1 MDSRVMKGYYYL
13 DTSAQVKY
21 YVSEPG
27 TAWIRQ
33 LVNTVDPDTGQRAN
47 QLFTVAIT
55 VAEATAAFAVI
66 ARMGRISKRIRDRTF
81 DRYMKTISV
90 YFQLVPVTADLI
102 TLAVHLTQSH
112 PLKGYDA
119 VQVAAAL
126 RLQRTLGPD
135 RALVFVA
142 GDETVITAAQSEG
155 LTVDNPFW
163 HVGESETDRPLH
175 NR

>member
-1 MDSRVMKGYYYL
+1 
-13 DTSAQVKY
+13 
-21 YVSEPG
+21 
-27 TAWIRQ
+27 
-33 LVNTVDPDTGQRAN
+33 
-47 QLFTVAIT
+47 
-55 VAEATAAFAVI
+55 
-66 ARMGRISKRIRDRTF
+66 MGRISKRIRDRTF

-102 TLAVHLTQSH
+102 TLAAHLTQSY

-126 RLQRTLGPD
+126 RLQRTLGQD

-163 HVGESETDRPLH
+163 HVEENETDRSLH
-175 NR
+175 DR

>member
-1 MDSRVMKGYYYL
+1 MTGYYYL

-33 LVNTVDPDTGQRAN
+33 LIDAIDPNTGQRVN
-47 QLFTVAIT
+47 QLFAATIT
-55 VAEATAAFAVI
+55 MAEASAAFAII
-66 ARMGRISKRIRDRTF
+66 ARLGRISEHIRDRTF
-81 DRYMKTISV
+81 NRYMKTVSTYFHLLSV
-90 YFQLVPVTADLI
+90 TQPLIDL
-102 TLAVHLTQSH
+102 AAHLTQQY

-126 RLQRTLGPD
+126 HLQQMLGPE
-135 RALVFVA
+135 RSLIFVA
-142 GDETVITAAQSEG
+142 GDKSVVTTAQAEG

-163 HVGESETDRPLH
+163 HIAENETSPTPR
-175 NR
+175 